1 MGDFTLDDG
10 RAVPAGLMADK
21 PLVSADYFRAM
32 GIDVLR
38 GRTFTRGDRENSPG
52 VVIVSQSLARTLWPD
67 EDAVGQRI
75 TMDRHEHLTVVGVVD
90 DVQQKGLRD
99 PKSKAI
105 YQPYTQISDPA
116 WLRHVTFVVR
126 STADA
131 AVVAPA
137 IRDAIRSVDA
147 DLAPPTVMAMSDV
160 IVQQTATPRFQMSLL
175 VAFAVMALALTIV
188 GLYGVLA
195 HAVSRRTR
203 EFGVRMALGAA
214 PRHIVSLVL
223 GRALRLTVIGVI
235 IGTAGALLA
244 SRVLTAF
251 LFDVTPTDPI
261 TFAAVA
267 VLVAV
272 TALAAAIVPVRR
284 ATHVDPTTALRA
296 E

>member
-1 MGDFTLDDG
+1 
-10 RAVPAGLMADK
+10 
-21 PLVSADYFRAM
+21 
-32 GIDVLR
+32 
-38 GRTFTRGDRENSPG
+38 
-52 VVIVSQSLARTLWPD
+52 VVVVSQSLARALWPG
-67 EDAVGQRI
+67 EDAVGKRI
-75 TMDRHEHLTVVGVVD
+75 TMDHHAHLTVVGVVD

-105 YQPYTQISDPA
+105 YQPYTQIDDPA

-147 DLAPPTVMAMSDV
+147 DLAPPTVIAMTDV
-160 IVQQTATPRFQMSLL
+160 IQRQTATPRFQTSLL
-175 VAFAVMALALTIV
+175 VAFAAMALALTIV

-223 GRALRLTVIGVI
+223 GRALRLTAIGVVV
-235 IGTAGALLA
+235 GTAGALAA

-267 VLVAV
+267 ALVAL